1 MRSAYLQLLGKEL
14 QQAVSTA
21 LVFIILIVAWFA
33 FLTTRVGVWPNL
45 VPFGL
50 GMATLGFVPFWALWR
65 TFYSFR
71 QEWTGDH
78 MYLLLSLPV
87 PGWYMTSTKLLV
99 AMVELFVY
107 SGIIL
112 GGSLLLLTADGLGGF
127 PIELLRQEALLSTS
141 LKAAFVQTLGLVVM
155 MIVIQFSY
163 LFSRL
168 VSRRRGLMMML
179 VGLISFWF
187 VFRVGGWIAPL
198 FHWIPPVPLQN
209 IEITGGLL
217 TTRTL
222 YLGVA
227 PVIGSFV
234 AALLL
239 FVIGSN
245 VLERD
250 IEL

>member
-14 QQAVSTA
+14 QQAASTA

-33 FLTTRVGVWPNL
+33 FLATRIGIWPNL
-45 VPFGL
+45 LPFGL
-50 GMATLGFVPFWALWR
+50 GIATLGFVPFWALWR

-87 PGWYMTSTKLLV
+87 PGWYMTSTKLIV
-99 AMVELFVY
+99 AMIELFVY

-112 GGSLLLLTADGLGGF
+112 GGSLLLFTADGMGGF

-141 LKAAFVQTLGLVVM
+141 YRAALVQTLGLVVV

-179 VGLISFWF
+179 VGLVSFWL
-187 VFRVGGWIAPL
+187 VFRVGGLLAPL
-198 FHWIPPVPLQN
+198 LDWIPPVPLHGIQVDA
-209 IEITGGLL
+209 GGIY
-217 TTRTL
+217 THTV

-227 PVIGSFV
+227 PILGSFI